1 MVVGIASIGGI
12 GRVIGGMVVE
22 GRGVVGGLRRI
33 RQNSVE
39 YRRCKV
45 AVPRKIFRLVRNEEL
60 CGVIVYSYP
69 PPACYG
75 RRLVLSRM
83 TIQEMNK
90 QLSII
95 NRVVIHPKY
104 RTVGLGAKMIRETRL

>member
-39 YRRCKV
+39 YRGYKV
-45 AVPRKIFRLVRNEEL
+45 AVPRKIFRLVRNDEL
-60 CGVIVYSYP
+60 CGVIVYSYSP
-69 PPACYG
+69 P
-75 RRLVLSRM
+75 RLLWKTTNASAHVDSGNEP
-83 TIQEMNK
+83 T
-90 QLSII
+90 
-95 NRVVIHPKY
+95 
-104 RTVGLGAKMIRETRL
+104 A